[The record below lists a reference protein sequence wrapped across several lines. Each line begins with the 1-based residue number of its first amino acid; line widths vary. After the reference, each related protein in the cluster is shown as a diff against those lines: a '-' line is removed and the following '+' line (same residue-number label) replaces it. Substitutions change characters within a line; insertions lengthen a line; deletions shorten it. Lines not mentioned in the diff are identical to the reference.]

1 MSTAASPGCVVFLI
15 DESAGMGA
23 VMGDV
28 VADGKASTKSNAE
41 RVATT
46 INSLLGQLA
55 AGPAF
60 DVALVGY
67 QADGAGQASV
77 GPRWGGALAGREFV
91 STADLAAATL
101 RTETRV
107 RRTPAPGGF
116 GPPREEPVSF
126 PVWYESVL
134 GAKSPQIAA
143 FTYCY
148 DLLSRW
154 AAGASPSA
162 AAPLVIHIVSGAS
175 GDGSPQ
181 RAVDKVLELGVPH
194 GRPLLFQAHLAASA
208 NVASSLYPSNYA
220 YLTLGSA
227 RDLFRA
233 RVLCRPSWPPL

>member
-134 GAKSPQIAA
+134 GVKVSA
-143 FTYCY
+143 
-148 DLLSRW
+148 DRRLHVLLRPPVPLGRRRL
-154 AAGASPSA
+154 AEP

-175 GDGSPQ
+175 GDGEP
-181 RAVDKVLELGVPH
+181 
-194 GRPLLFQAHLAASA
+194 
-208 NVASSLYPSNYA
+208 
-220 YLTLGSA
+220 A
-227 RDLFRA
+227 RS
-233 RVLCRPSWPPL
+233 C